1 MTDDRRTYRIE
12 QLGRPQRNG
21 VQYNEEVAS
30 LDGLVTHHPGGNR
43 NIRMQ
48 EGLILRAENPAR
60 RSHAYLSGDFEEVIN
75 GCVDRYDTLQPDQV
89 LLVKDFIL
97 DDPEPPRGTS
107 ARAVDIPSPASGHVT
122 SVRANAGIVAIVA
135 RAHGTGLD
143 TLRPQH

>member
-75 GCVDRYDTLQPDQV
+75 GRVDRYDTIQPDQV
-89 LLVKDFIL
+89 PLVKDFIL
-97 DDPEPPRGTS
+97 EDPEHRHGTS
-107 ARAVDIPSPASGHVT
+107 ARALDIHSQYSGSLHMF
-122 SVRANAGIVAIVA
+122 RQNARFVGSMK
-135 RAHGTGLD
+135 GETGNKMHRQRQL
-143 TLRPQH
+143 